1 MNARMS
7 IKTVGV
13 LAGTMCLVSLGH
25 AAPAPA
31 KFSGGILGLVSN
43 ASGIPQMG
51 AAVLLY
57 SRYDRM
63 LQRVLTTEKGTF
75 SFGALAPDVYTIRV
89 SLASFLPALKRN
101 IVVQPGMQSLLNVN
115 LATVF
120 SSIQLVAVTPG
131 DSPLMSEEWKWV
143 LRGASV
149 TRPVLRLLPELN
161 ASRVSARQATGSSF
175 FSSTRGVVRVSA
187 GDQGSVLS
195 TEPDLGT
202 AFAVAT
208 CFLGSNHLQVSGNF
222 GYSSYSRTPT
232 AAFRTSF
239 RREMAGREGPEIRL
253 TMRQV
258 YLPLRAGA
266 AVLGGMQDSAP
277 VLRTLS
283 ATLKDETRLTDRLR
297 FEYGLSLDSVT
308 FLDRLNYASPYGRLT
323 YELGKHQ
330 ALQFGYASG
339 VPPAELFARDRESGG
354 QFQGDLTALALF
366 PRISLRSGHVRLQ
379 RSQTWEAG
387 YRRVMG
393 SRTVSAGLYS
403 EAVSNA
409 AVTITGAQSL
419 GSGEDLLPDVFSDS
433 WIFNAGRYQTLG
445 YIASLAQK
453 FGDHLDAAIAF
464 SGGGALTVEDK
475 TREAGSPDEL
485 RTLIRSGRRHSITGR
500 VSGLAPWTGTQF
512 TASYQWADLAS
523 LTTSHV
529 FLTQSIQEGAG
540 LNLQVRQPI
549 PYLGGLP
556 GRLEATAD
564 LRNLLAQGYVPV
576 SAAGGRMFLV
586 PNPRSLRG
594 GLSFI
599 F

>member
-13 LAGTMCLVSLGH
+13 LAGTMWLVSLGH
-25 AAPAPA
+25 ATPAPA
-31 KFSGGILGLVSN
+31 KPSGGILGLVSS

-57 SRYDRM
+57 NRYDRL
-63 LQRVLTTEKGTF
+63 LQRMLTTEKGAF
-75 SFGALAPDVYTIRV
+75 FFGALAPDVYTIRV

-131 DSPLMSEEWKWV
+131 DSSLMSEEWKWV
-143 LRGASV
+143 LRSASV
-149 TRPVLRLLPELN
+149 TRPVLRFLPDLN
-161 ASRVSARQATGSSF
+161 ASGVTARRAAGSSF
-175 FSSTRGVVRVSA
+175 FSSTRGVVTVSG

-202 AFAVAT
+202 AFALAT

-239 RREMAGREGPEIRL
+239 RRELAGRDGPEVRL

-266 AVLGGMQDSAP
+266 AVFGGMQESAP

-283 ATLKDETRLTDRLR
+283 ATLKDETRLTDSLRL
-297 FEYGLSLDSVT
+297 EYGFSLDSVT

-323 YELGKHQ
+323 YELGKNQ
-330 ALQFGYASG
+330 ALQFSYASG
-339 VPPAELFARDRESGG
+339 VPPAELFARDREGGG
-354 QFQGDLTALALF
+354 QIQGDLAALALF

-379 RSQTWEAG
+379 RSHSWEAG

-409 AVTITGAQSL
+409 AVTITGAQGF
-419 GSGEDLLPDVFSDS
+419 GSSDDLLPDVFSES
-433 WIFNAGRYQTLG
+433 WIFNAGRYRALG

-453 FGDHLDAAIAF
+453 LGDHLDAAVAF
-464 SGGGALTVEDK
+464 ADGGALTVDDK
-475 TREAGSPDEL
+475 AGEAGSTDDL
-485 RTLIRSGRRHSITGR
+485 RALLRVARRHSITAR
-500 VSGLAPWTGTQF
+500 VSGIAPRTGTQF
-512 TASYQWADLAS
+512 VASYQWADLAS
-523 LTTSHV
+523 VSPSHM
-529 FLTQSIQEGAG
+529 FLTQSMQEGAG

-549 PYLGGLP
+549 PYFGGLP
-556 GRLEATAD
+556 GHLEATAD

-576 SAAGGRMFLV
+576 SAAAGRIFLV

>member
-7 IKTVGV
+7 VKTVGV
-13 LAGTMCLVSLGH
+13 LAGTMLLVSLGD
-25 AAPAPA
+25 AAPAPPTY
-31 KFSGGILGLVSN
+31 SGGILGMVSN

-57 SRYDRM
+57 NRYDRL
-63 LQRVLTTEKGTF
+63 LQRVLTTEKGAF
-75 SFGALAPDVYTIRV
+75 SFAALAPEVYTIRV

-131 DSPLMSEEWKWV
+131 DSSLMSEEWKWV
-143 LRGASV
+143 LRSASV
-149 TRPVLRLLPELN
+149 TRPVLRFLPDLN
-161 ASRVSARQATGSSF
+161 ASGVTARPATGSSW
-175 FSSTRGVVRVSA
+175 FSSTRGVDRVSG

-202 AFAVAT
+202 AFALAT
-208 CFLGSNHLQVSGNF
+208 CFLGANHLQVSGNF
-222 GYSSYSRTPT
+222 GYSSYSRTPST
-232 AAFRTSF
+232 AFRTSF
-239 RREMAGREGPEIRL
+239 RRELAGREGPEVRL

-266 AVLGGMQDSAP
+266 AVFGGMQESAP

-283 ATLKDETRLTDRLR
+283 ATLKDDTRLTDSLR
-297 FEYGLSLDSVT
+297 FEYGFSLDSVT
-308 FLDRLNYASPYGRLT
+308 FFDRLNYASPYGRLT
-323 YELGKHQ
+323 YELGKNQ
-330 ALQFGYASG
+330 ALLFSYASG
-339 VPPAELFARDRESGG
+339 VPPAELFARDREGGG
-354 QFQGDLTALALF
+354 QTQGDLTTLAPI
-366 PRISLRSGHVRLQ
+366 PRVSLRSGHIRLQ
-379 RSQTWEAG
+379 RSQSWEAG

-393 SRTVSAGLYS
+393 THTVSAAVYS

-409 AVTITGAQSL
+409 AVTMTGGQGL
-419 GSGEDLLPDVFSDS
+419 GASEDLLPDVFSES
-433 WIFNAGRYQTLG
+433 WIFNAGQYHTLG
-445 YIASLAQK
+445 YMASLAQK
-453 FGDHLDAAIAF
+453 LGDHMDAAVAF
-464 SGGGALTVEDK
+464 AGSGALTIQDK
-475 TREAGSPDEL
+475 ASAVGSTDAL
-485 RTLIRSGRRHSITGR
+485 RALIRTGRRHSITAR
-500 VSGLAPWTGTQF
+500 VSGLAPRTGTQYV
-512 TASYQWADLAS
+512 ASYQWADLAS
-523 LTTSHV
+523 LAPAHLY
-529 FLTQSIQEGAG
+529 LTQSMQEATG

-549 PYLGGLP
+549 PYFGGLP

-564 LRNLLAQGYVPV
+564 LRNLLAQGYLPV
-576 SAAGGRMFLV
+576 SAAGGRMFLA